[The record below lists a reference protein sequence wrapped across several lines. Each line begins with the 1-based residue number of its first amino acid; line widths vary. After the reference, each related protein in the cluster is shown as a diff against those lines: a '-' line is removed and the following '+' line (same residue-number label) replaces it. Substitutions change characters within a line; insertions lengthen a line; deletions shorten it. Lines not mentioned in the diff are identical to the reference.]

1 MWHALIRCLL
11 LVKKPA
17 FTCLTSLHCMT
28 TNDTKLR
35 NQARPIVQ
43 SNGSDKQVWTAL
55 LSKVQVDSSTAKMNT
70 RNGEWLCKRRYL
82 WGCIFWTT
90 HITFLL
96 CRLWNWL
103 KLCSFWVFRTA
114 DEISLSFSLVLL
126 YTQYMASLQE
136 VPLERTAMIHVIDIY
151 ALHHSLERS
160 KTLLITPSCRVKR
173 VVTSHPTILF
183 ATKFLPFPP
192 LLPQLSS
199 YAHTSQLCSA
209 ASAHH
214 LTHLEMEQTH
224 CSKRSLHQ
232 LNLQP

>member
-1 MWHALIRCLL
+1 MESGFAKGDTSGA
-11 LVKKPA
+11 VFSEPP
-17 FTCLTSLHCMT
+17 TSLFFFA
-28 TNDTKLR
+28 DFG
-35 NQARPIVQ
+35 IG
-43 SNGSDKQVWTAL
+43 SNFAPS
-55 LSKVQVDSSTAKMNT
+55 
-70 RNGEWLCKRRYL
+70 E
-82 WGCIFWTT
+82 
-90 HITFLL
+90 
-96 CRLWNWL
+96 
-103 KLCSFWVFRTA
+103 CS
-114 DEISLSFSLVLL
+114 EQLSFSLVLL

-136 VPLERTAMIHVIDIY
+136 VPLERTAMVHVIDIY

-160 KTLLITPSCRVKR
+160 KTLLITPSCQVKR

-224 CSKRSLHQ
+224 CSKRSLHR